1 MVFSLMT
8 QSAFIL
14 NSSIKYVLISEKL
27 SGKMKIEKKKILFL
41 FVVIIIVYP
50 FQFYFI
56 HFQISSDLLS
66 SN

>member
-27 SGKMKIEKKKILFL
+27 SGKMKIEKKNILFL

>member
-27 SGKMKIEKKKILFL
+27 SGKMKIEKKNILFL

-56 HFQISSDLLS
+56 HFQI
-66 SN
+66 